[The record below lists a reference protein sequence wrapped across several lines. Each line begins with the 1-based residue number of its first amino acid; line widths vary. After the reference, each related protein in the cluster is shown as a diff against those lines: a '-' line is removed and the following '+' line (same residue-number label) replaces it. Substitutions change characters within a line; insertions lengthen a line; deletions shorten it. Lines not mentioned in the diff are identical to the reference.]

1 MANSYNSKDIVVL
14 DGLDAVRLRPG
25 MYIGTTGSKGMHHLL
40 WEIVDNGIDELSNG
54 FGNKLVVTI
63 HKDNSITVLDNG
75 RGIPVDKHPKLKVSG
90 VQVVFT
96 QLHAGGKFN
105 NSNYA
110 YSGGLHGVGASVTNA
125 LSEWLKVNV
134 YKDGSKY
141 FMEFASIA
149 KGKKVA
155 GGVPLAPLK
164 LMGKTKLSGTEVT
177 FKPDERIFGEEKFDF
192 DVISKKLK
200 EIAFLNGGIE
210 IVLIDE
216 NQKDEVTKGYRTS
229 TYHYKNGLKDFIKY
243 LTDGSTT
250 LYKEPI
256 YIEGKSDLVSLN
268 LAIQHIDSYTEN
280 TFSFVNNIPTT
291 EGGTHETGL
300 KSALTRA
307 FNDIAR
313 NLSLLKDKEE
323 NLMGEDYRE
332 GITCVLSIKLKNV
345 QFEGQTKTKLGNP
358 EVRPE
363 VESIVYDGL
372 IKFAEQKAN
381 KNVLAEIINKA
392 KGAAKAR
399 LASKH
404 AKEVA
409 RQKSSAD
416 TYSLVGK
423 LSSCTGRNAMLN
435 ELFIVEGDSAGG
447 SAKQARDR
455 AYQAILPLKGKPLNV
470 EKKRL
475 TQVLENEEIRTI
487 ISALGAGIGNDFK
500 IQNLKY
506 NKVVILADADQDG
519 AHIRAILLTFFYRY
533 MRELITDGHVY
544 VGIAPLYKVYKK
556 NFEEYVYD
564 DCKLKSA
571 IKRCGA
577 GYQIQRYKGLG
588 EMSADQLWET
598 TMAPEK
604 RVMVKVTLEDAAE
617 AERMIA
623 TMMGDNIEARKAY
636 ISENANFNKADTTF
650 DKVEKVEVNG

>member
-1 MANSYNSKDIVVL
+1 
-14 DGLDAVRLRPG
+14 
-25 MYIGTTGSKGMHHLL
+25 
-40 WEIVDNGIDELSNG
+40 
-54 FGNKLVVTI
+54 
-63 HKDNSITVLDNG
+63 
-75 RGIPVDKHPKLKVSG
+75 
-90 VQVVFT
+90 
-96 QLHAGGKFN
+96 
-105 NSNYA
+105 
-110 YSGGLHGVGASVTNA
+110 
-125 LSEWLKVNV
+125 
-134 YKDGSKY
+134 
-141 FMEFASIA
+141 
-149 KGKKVA
+149 
-155 GGVPLAPLK
+155 
-164 LMGKTKLSGTEVT
+164 
-177 FKPDERIFGEEKFDF
+177 
-192 DVISKKLK
+192 
-200 EIAFLNGGIE
+200 
-210 IVLIDE
+210 
-216 NQKDEVTKGYRTS
+216 
-229 TYHYKNGLKDFIKY
+229 
-243 LTDGSTT
+243 
-250 LYKEPI
+250 
-256 YIEGKSDLVSLN
+256 
-268 LAIQHIDSYTEN
+268 
-280 TFSFVNNIPTT
+280 
-291 EGGTHETGL
+291 
-300 KSALTRA
+300 
-307 FNDIAR
+307 
-313 NLSLLKDKEE
+313 
-323 NLMGEDYRE
+323 
-332 GITCVLSIKLKNV
+332 
-345 QFEGQTKTKLGNP
+345 
-358 EVRPE
+358 
-363 VESIVYDGL
+363 
-372 IKFAEQKAN
+372 
-381 KNVLAEIINKA
+381 
-392 KGAAKAR
+392 
-399 LASKH
+399 
-404 AKEVA
+404 
-409 RQKSSAD
+409 
-416 TYSLVGK
+416 
-423 LSSCTGRNAMLN
+423 MLN

-564 DCKLKSA
+564 DSKLKSA